1 MGRRSLGLPEPGW
14 RRPDDPRHAAGQR
27 GRDGREAGRARGW
40 EGSALNDEGSD
51 GDEAVAP
58 RRHPST
64 IGGAFYIAVLAAT
77 AAGIV
82 IAVVDD
88 WRNGVRT
95 ISGALGFAALLR
107 LLLPDRD
114 AGMLAVRHRL
124 LDVGILA
131 ALAVTLF
138 VLAIS
143 IPEQPV

>member
-1 MGRRSLGLPEPGW
+1 M
-14 RRPDDPRHAAGQR
+14 
-27 GRDGREAGRARGW
+27 
-40 EGSALNDEGSD
+40 
-51 GDEAVAP
+51 
-58 RRHPST
+58 
-64 IGGAFYIAVLAAT
+64 LAAT